1 LATTP
6 TIVIGFDAARSHAI
20 ARRGMAG
27 LRRSYETGAQKIAN
41 SIRKIW
47 KSAFDFRS
55 HLALIHKAF
64 YKLNSFFVSLFSQSF
79 FHAIRETADQFLTFN
94 NVVQSLT
101 GSAAEAGEQF
111 KFLADNSLRLGFDI
125 DRTTTAYKKLF
136 AAGKITGFQ
145 TKEVEDVFSSLSETA
160 VVTGMTSYQ
169 LEGALKAV
177 VQMMSKGRV
186 QAEELRGQL
195 GEHLPGAFE
204 LAAGAMNM
212 TTNELEK
219 NLIKGLISAKELLTE
234 LPKELRRVYGPALAK
249 ALRTPV
255 REIERLKTTIRLYL
269 KDIYEG
275 VNELLFSI
283 VRVGTSI
290 ATWIGTF
297 FKAEWND
304 TLNYIS
310 AVLQASNQI
319 FQNFKDMI
327 NALVGG
333 PLKAAIDVIG
343 KFSNFFMTTIG
354 VIPDTITFL
363 FKKAF
368 LGIGPALGIALAA
381 VLPVTKS
388 FVNIMGSY
396 FDILGQL
403 ISGSFAKA
411 LASIRLGL
419 SDFLRDIFYGNN
431 PVGTLGKRFY
441 ESVFGDV
448 DKFIRGDAE
457 KIFEEVEKVYTERL
471 PKLRGQLKSE
481 LELMQNLFN
490 AMAITYTDYVTT
502 GGRTGE
508 EWSKFLEKSKK
519 AIDEM
524 YKTITD
530 FQNQEIIPPK
540 FREQTPL
547 LPPPEEIE
555 KELKKIE
562 KEVTDMWT
570 RIGDSLSNSL
580 TDAFGD
586 FLETGK
592 LDLSKWIKEVAID
605 INKIIFQELIAKQIG
620 TSIAGSLRGMFGNAP
635 RNTRFDMYTG
645 GLDLTHGGAGGG
657 GLDLSLGG
665 GGGLDLTG
673 AGMAKGGILNGPAV
687 LAGEAGPEGIL
698 PLTRT
703 SNGDLGVK
711 ASGGNVII
719 NNYSGQE
726 ANASKDINGNTTV
739 NIGKM
744 VQEAVNTN
752 IASGRHDRILKHRF
766 QIGMRGV

>member
-6 TIVIGFDAARSHAI
+6 TIVIGFNTARSQAN
-20 ARRGMAG
+20 ARQGMAS
-27 LRRSYETGAQKIAN
+27 LRRSYETGAKKVAN
-41 SIRKIW
+41 SVKKIW
-47 KSAFDFRS
+47 ASAFDFKS
-55 HLALIHKAF
+55 HLATVRQAF
-64 YKLNSFFVSLFSQSF
+64 TKLNSFFVSLFSQSF
-79 FHAIRETADQFLTFN
+79 FYAIKETADQFLTFN
-94 NVVQSLT
+94 NVVQSMT

-145 TKEVEDVFSSLSETA
+145 SKEIENVFSSLSETA
-160 VVTGMTSYQ
+160 VVTGMSSYQ

-177 VQMMSKGRV
+177 TQMMSKGRV

-212 TTNELEK
+212 TTSELEK
-219 NLIKGLISAKELLTE
+219 SLIKGLISAEELLTN
-234 LPKELRRVYGPALAK
+234 LPKELRRVYGPALEK

-269 KDIYEG
+269 KDTYKG

-283 VRVGTSI
+283 TKIGTGI
-290 ATWIGTF
+290 AEWIGTF
-297 FKAEWND
+297 FKAEWNN

-310 AVLQASNQI
+310 AILQASQDI
-319 FQNFKDMI
+319 FGYFKEMLANLI
-327 NALVGG
+327 G
-333 PLKAAIDVIG
+333 PIQETIFG
-343 KFSNFFMTTIG
+343 KFADFLSFLLDLVKTIRD
-354 VIPDTITFL
+354 VV
-363 FKKAF
+363 F
-368 LGIGPALGIALAA
+368 LGIRKTLLGLGATIGGLIAQLTILISNFSEMAKLAFRGIS
-381 VLPVTKS
+381 LH
-388 FVNIMGSY
+388 
-396 FDILGQL
+396 
-403 ISGSFAKA
+403 ISGSFKNAFATIKSGFGQLINDIVGVTDEGTIGRKVMENIFGSLTEIEREAENQKLFASWDLEGAKQDFEDLVDISKKLNEQVGYGA
-411 LASIRLGL
+411 L
-419 SDFLRDIFYGNN
+419 SDFVKEYMSGA
-431 PVGTLGKRFY
+431 
-441 ESVFGDV
+441 S
-448 DKFIRGDAE
+448 
-457 KIFEEVEKVYTERL
+457 
-471 PKLRGQLKSE
+471 
-481 LELMQNLFN
+481 
-490 AMAITYTDYVTT
+490 TT
-502 GGRTGE
+502 TFGE
-508 EWSKFLEKSKK
+508 EWNKFLDRAKIS
-519 AIDEM
+519 IDEM
-524 YKTITD
+524 YKKITD
-530 FQNQEIIPPK
+530 LQSKETKAPIFKNKPP
-540 FREQTPL
+540 PMI
-547 LPPPEEIE
+547 PPPEEI
-555 KELKKIE
+555 KDELKKIE
-562 KEVTDMWT
+562 KEVIDMWT
-570 RIGDSLSNSL
+570 RIGDSLANSL

-592 LDLSKWIKEVAID
+592 LDVGKWIREVAID

-620 TSIAGSLRGMFGNAP
+620 TSVAASLRGMFGN
-635 RNTRFDMYTG
+635 NFSNTG
-645 GLDLTHGGAGGG
+645 GYLSSTPIGGGGTGGG

-698 PLTRT
+698 PLSRT

-726 ANASKDINGNTTV
+726 ANTSKDINGNTTV

-766 QIGMRGV
+766 QLGMRGV